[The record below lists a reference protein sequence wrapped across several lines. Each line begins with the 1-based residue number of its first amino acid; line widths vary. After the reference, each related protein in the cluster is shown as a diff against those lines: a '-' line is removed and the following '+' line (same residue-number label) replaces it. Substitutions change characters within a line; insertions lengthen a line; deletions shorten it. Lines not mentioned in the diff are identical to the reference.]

1 MSAISCPSILATTR
15 APRKTTVR
23 TGHDGPI
30 DEDEAQPRRPAD
42 DRPRVYWLDAQ
53 TLAIDWFER
62 VTVEKCEFALREAE
76 RLAEQQVPAR
86 FFSDTSGATNYD
98 VAIRRSAAAIL
109 SLVRTLGV
117 LELVAVVESAPIRM
131 FAATMAFVT
140 GLRMQAFANRRDAL
154 AYLRR
159 VKHPGVS

>member
-1 MSAISCPSILATTR
+1 
-15 APRKTTVR
+15 
-23 TGHDGPI
+23 
-30 DEDEAQPRRPAD
+30 
-42 DRPRVYWLDAQ
+42 VYWLDAQ
-53 TLAIDWFER
+53 TLAIDWFAR
-62 VTVEKCEFALREAE
+62 VTVEKCEFALRETE
-76 RLAEQQVPAR
+76 RLAQQHIPRR

-117 LELVAVVESAPIRM
+117 LELVAGVESAPIRM

-159 VKHPGVS
+159 VKHSDVS